1 MSKQIDE
8 KVVSMQFD
16 NKQFERNVKTSINT
30 IDNLQKSLDLK
41 GASKSLDQVNE
52 SAKRCDFSHLSNGV
66 ETVKSKFSALQV
78 MAITALANITNSA
91 VNAGKQ
97 LISSFTIEPIRT
109 GFNEFELKMGS
120 VQTIM
125 SSTGA
130 SLETVNKYLS
140 ELNEYSDKTIYSF
153 SDMTSNIGKFTNA
166 GVKLEDAVLAIK
178 GISNEAAVSGA
189 NAGEAS
195 RAMYNFAQALSAG
208 YVKLIDWKSIENAN
222 MATVE
227 FKQNLIDTALELGTV
242 VKVGDKYKTTTMDA
256 NGKVSELFDSTSMF
270 NDSLA
275 HQWMTTDVL
284 VNTLRDYADETTDI
298 GKKAY
303 AAAQDVK
310 TFSMMMDTLKEAAQ
324 SGWAQTWEILVGDFE
339 EGKKLWTNLSEYFGD
354 IIAKSAEK
362 RNSLL
367 EGWKKAGGRDMTI
380 EAIKNSWNGLLSIL
394 KPIKEAFKEVFPDIT
409 VEKLTKIT
417 ERIRDLTSKFKLSED
432 QASKLKSVFK
442 GLFSTIP
449 IAANFIKNLSIGLI
463 EVISRFKVL
472 GSKILD
478 ISASLGE
485 WINGLRKTVNE
496 TNIFGLAIDK
506 IVSFL
511 DKGISKIKEFLYYI
525 QSKIKAPGMETFLN
539 IMKSIWEFVKKVGER
554 TINVLK
560 VMGEGLGKAFRN
572 GDIKG
577 LVELFNSGLFSGVLI
592 GLNKFINNLSS
603 GAANIVEGTANI
615 KKVLGSVNSAINEF
629 QKGIKANVVLKIAI
643 AMGILATS
651 LVILSCIDID
661 SLSNALA
668 AIGILFAEFGIFLK
682 YFGKIG
688 DSLNSMSRASTAMI
702 KMAAAML
709 ILSFAIKNLSSLS
722 WEELAKGLVGVG
734 VALIGMVGAV
744 RLMPNK
750 KKMSSAATGMILI
763 ATAMK
768 IFASAIIDL
777 SGLSWNQL
785 AKGLVGL
792 GVALIGTVGAIRL
805 LPSGKKVISS
815 ALGMIL
821 LGSAMKIFASVIV
834 ELGSMSWENLVK
846 GLLGLGVALI
856 GVIEAIRLLPSGKKV
871 ISSGL
876 GLILIGAA
884 MKIFA
889 SAIATLGSMGLGTL
903 VKGLISLG
911 IALMG
916 VVFAIRLLPNG
927 KKVMSSALGMI
938 LIGTAMKIFAS
949 SIEDLGNM
957 SWENLAKGL
966 LGIGV
971 ALIGIISAMKLAK
984 GGMSGAASIL
994 VCVIALNLLIPVLKV
1009 LEGMSWADLAK
1020 GLIAM
1025 AAAFVIFGA
1034 AAKLL
1039 DPVSTTMI
1047 KISIAMAL
1055 FGAACALIGAGILAI
1070 SIGLTGLAGSANAII
1085 AAITV
1090 VLVGLADLFPTLMYK
1105 LGEGISSFF
1114 QAIADTISSFGAAI
1128 KAIILTVCD
1137 ILIECCP
1144 AIAKA
1149 ITALVVMLVD
1159 VLIKCVPKIVEGIL
1173 KIVVSVLASLVEYT
1187 PKIVNFIFDFL
1198 IAVIDTLAER
1208 IPDLIKHL
1216 VSMLMSLFQG
1226 VIDALNTIDPEI
1238 LVKGILGVGFIS
1250 ALMLALSLLA
1260 ALAPAAIIGVIAA
1273 GVVITELAF
1282 VLAGIGKLAEIPG
1295 LKELVSGSG
1304 GLLMAIGSALGKFIG
1319 GLAGGIAEGTTSALP
1334 GIADNLSSFMEKI
1347 STFVEG
1353 AKNIDSSMLDGVKS
1367 LTEVI
1372 LLLTAADIMN
1382 GIASWLTGGSSIGD
1396 FANEL
1401 IPLGEGLKGFSK
1413 EVSGIDVA
1421 SIYIAAQAG
1430 KALAEMADTVPN
1442 KGGVA
1447 SWFAGE
1453 NSIATFGEEMISLGK
1468 GLKSFSTQVRGIDPE
1483 AVMAAA
1489 EAGKALTAMADTVPN
1504 EGGVASWFAGENSIA
1519 SFGEKLPT
1527 LGAGLKSFSDQVRG
1541 VDPESVV
1548 AAAEA
1553 AKALTA
1559 MADTVPNEGGVAA
1572 WFAGEN
1578 SIATFG
1584 ENLPALG
1591 KGLKSFSD
1599 ETQGITPESVIA
1611 AAEAAKALTAM
1622 ADTIPNEGGVVSWF
1636 TGDNSIAM
1644 FGDELV
1650 TLGKGLKSFADETSG
1665 IDPVAV
1671 QMAAQAGKALTEMA
1685 STIPNEG
1692 GVVSW
1697 FAGDN
1702 SVAKFGDEL
1711 VDLGTG
1717 LSSFAE
1723 QTSDINPESV
1733 KMAAEAA
1740 KALADMASVIPNEG
1754 GVVAWFAGD
1763 NSVAKFGEELPSL
1776 GKGLKSFSDEVS
1788 GINPVNVLMAAQ
1800 AGKALAEMANIIPNS
1815 GGVVSWFAGDNSVS
1829 KFGVQLGLLGKGIY
1843 NFASEV
1849 SGIENIETVKMA
1861 AEVGKTIASITETV
1875 PTEGGLKAWINGET
1889 AIGKYGDQL
1898 GQLGSG
1904 ISEFASEVSGIENI
1918 ETVKM
1923 AADVGKTIAS
1933 ITETAPTEGGIKAW
1947 ISGEKSIGKYGT
1959 ELGELGT
1966 GIATFAEKVSG
1977 IEDVQKAK
1985 SAAEVGKIIG
1995 SMLQI
2000 IPTEGGIKAW
2010 LSGEKS
2016 LSSFSDELG
2025 DLGTGISNFSSETSG
2040 INVERVTVAAD
2051 AAKKIAEMKIPDD
2064 LDSLETFGKKLGPL
2078 GSAINDFFAKVNV
2091 VDSLTIT
2098 KINNALNEI
2107 SKLADS
2113 NSSININDM
2122 AESINGLSDSIKS
2135 LCALKASDV
2144 KSFSENIRE
2153 IGKVNAD
2160 NLVKAFE
2167 DIQIDMNDAGKD
2179 AITKY
2184 VSGVKSQEANAKS
2197 AFRGVV
2203 DACIEAISGF
2213 VIDFKLAGKSVVEGF
2228 ADGISE
2234 NSYLAEAEAK
2244 AMAEAA
2250 YKAAK
2255 EELDVNSPSKIFRKL
2270 AYSVPEGFAMGIA
2283 KMSYMAEDSA
2293 ADMAHNAINGT
2304 KNAISKIADVI
2315 NSDVD
2320 TQPTIR
2326 PILDL
2331 SNVTS
2336 GAGRINRML
2345 NITPS
2350 VGVISNVRSINSM
2363 MNELQNGSNNRVV
2376 SAIDKLSK
2384 KLGNTSSNTYN
2395 INGITYEEG
2404 SDVSDAFKTIIR
2416 AAKIERRT

>member
-16 NKQFERNVKTSINT
+16 NKQFESNVKTSINT
-30 IDNLQKSLDLK
+30 IDNLKKSLDLK

-130 SLETVNKYLS
+130 SLETVNKYLN

-189 NAGEAS
+189 NAEEAS

-227 FKQNLIDTALELGTV
+227 FKQNLIDTAVELGTV
-242 VKVGDKYKTTTMDA
+242 VKVGDKYQTVTTDA

-270 NDSLA
+270 NDSLSN
-275 HQWMTTDVL
+275 QWMTTDVL
-284 VNTLRDYADETTDI
+284 VQTLRDYADETTDI

-380 EAIKNSWNGLLSIL
+380 EAIKNSWNGFLSIL

-449 IAANFIKNLSIGLI
+449 IAANFIKNLVIGLI

-485 WINGLRKTVNE
+485 WINVLRKTVNE

-511 DKGISKIKEFLYYI
+511 DKGISKIKEFLYYAK
-525 QSKIKAPGMETFLN
+525 SKIKAPGMETFLN

-603 GAANIVEGTANI
+603 GAANIVKGTANI

-643 AMGILATS
+643 AMGILAAS
-651 LVILSCIDID
+651 LVVLSCIDID
-661 SLSNALA
+661 SLSNALG

-805 LPSGKKVISS
+805 LPSGKKVVWT

-834 ELGSMSWENLVK
+834 ELGSMSWENLAK
-846 GLLGLGVALI
+846 GLLGIGAALI
-856 GVIEAIRLLPSGKKV
+856 GVI
-871 ISSGL
+871 
-876 GLILIGAA
+876 
-884 MKIFA
+884 FA
-889 SAIATLGSMGLGTL
+889 L
-903 VKGLISLG
+903 
-911 IALMG
+911 
-916 VVFAIRLLPNG
+916 RLLPND
-927 KKVMSSALGMI
+927 KKIISSALGMI
-938 LIGTAMKIFAS
+938 LIGSALKIFSSAIEDLGTMSWENLAKGLIGIGVALMGVIFAFRLLPNDKKIISSAFGMMLIGVALKIFAS
-949 SIEDLGNM
+949 AIEDIGSMNLGT
-957 SWENLAKGL
+957 LAKGL

-984 GGMSGAASIL
+984 GGMFGAASIL

-1009 LEGMSWADLAK
+1009 LEEMSWADLAK
-1020 GLIAM
+1020 GLLAM
-1025 AAAFVIFGA
+1025 AAAFIIFGA

-1039 DPVSTTMI
+1039 APVSTTMI

-1105 LGEGISSFF
+1105 LGEGIASFF

-1137 ILIECCP
+1137 ILIESCP

-1149 ITALVVMLVD
+1149 ITALVIMLVD

-1173 KIVVSVLASLVEYT
+1173 KIVVSVLASLVEYA
-1187 PKIVNFIFDFL
+1187 PKIVNFIFHFL
-1198 IAVIDTLAER
+1198 IAVIDTLAKR

-1216 VSMLMSLFQG
+1216 VSMLMALFQG

-1671 QMAAQAGKALTEMA
+1671 QMAAQASKSLTEMA

-1788 GINPVNVLMAAQ
+1788 GI
-1800 AGKALAEMANIIPNS
+1800 
-1815 GGVVSWFAGDNSVS
+1815 
-1829 KFGVQLGLLGKGIY
+1829 
-1843 NFASEV
+1843 
-1849 SGIENIETVKMA
+1849 ENIETVKMA

-1875 PTEGGLKAWINGET
+1875 PTEGGIKAWISGEKS
-1889 AIGKYGDQL
+1889 IGKYGDEL

-1904 ISEFASEVSGIENI
+1904 VSDFADEVSGIKNI

-1966 GIATFAEKVSG
+1966 GIATFAEKVSD

-2025 DLGTGISNFSSETSG
+2025 DLGTGIANFSAETSG

-2051 AAKKIAEMKIPDD
+2051 AAKTIAEMKIPDD

-2184 VSGVKSQEANAKS
+2184 VSGVKSQEANAKN
-2197 AFRGVV
+2197 AFRGIV

-2244 AMAEAA
+2244 AMADDA
-2250 YKAAK
+2250 YKATK
-2255 EELDVNSPSKIFRKL
+2255 GELEVNSPSKIFRRL

-2293 ADMAHNAINGT
+2293 ADMANNAINGT
-2304 KNAISKIADVI
+2304 KDAISKIADVI

-2384 KLGNTSSNTYN
+2384 KLGNASSNTYN

>member
-30 IDNLQKSLDLK
+30 IDNLKKSLDLK

-130 SLETVNKYLS
+130 SLETVNKYLN

-189 NAGEAS
+189 NAEEAS

-449 IAANFIKNLSIGLI
+449 IAANFIKNLVIGLI

-506 IVSFL
+506 IVNFL

-525 QSKIKAPGMETFLN
+525 QSKIKAPGVETFLN
-539 IMKSIWEFVKKVGER
+539 IMKGIWEFVKKVGSA
-554 TINVLK
+554 IGK
-560 VMGEGLGKAFRN
+560 VFASIGSALGTAFRN

-577 LVELFNSGLFSGVLI
+577 VIEILNSGIFSAVLLNINKFVKGCKELVTDKTFFERIKDILSGVKSSLI
-592 GLNKFINNLSS
+592 EWQNN
-603 GAANIVEGTANI
+603 
-615 KKVLGSVNSAINEF
+615 
-629 QKGIKANVVLKIAI
+629 IKANIILKIA
-643 AMGILATS
+643 ASMAILVVS
-651 LVILSCIDID
+651 LLVLSRIDVD

-668 AIGILFAEFGIFLK
+668 AIGILFIEFGAFLK
-682 YFGKIG
+682 YFSKLK
-688 DSLNSMSRASTAMI
+688 DSLYSISQAGTAMI

-821 LGSAMKIFASVIV
+821 LGAAMKIFASAIV
-834 ELGSMSWENLVK
+834 ELGSMSWENLAK
-846 GLLGLGVALI
+846 GLLGIGAALI
-856 GVIEAIRLLPSGKKV
+856 GVI
-871 ISSGL
+871 
-876 GLILIGAA
+876 
-884 MKIFA
+884 FA
-889 SAIATLGSMGLGTL
+889 L
-903 VKGLISLG
+903 
-911 IALMG
+911 
-916 VVFAIRLLPNG
+916 RLLPNE
-927 KKVMSSALGMI
+927 KKIISFALGMI
-938 LIGTAMKIFAS
+938 LIGSALKIFS
-949 SIEDLGNM
+949 SAIKDLGNM

-966 LGIGV
+966 IGIGVALMGVIFAFRLLPNDKKIISSAFGMMLIGVALKIFASAIEDMGSMNLGTLVKGLLGIGV
-971 ALIGIISAMKLAK
+971 ALIGITYAMSLAT
-984 GGMSGAASIL
+984 GGLSGATSIL
-994 VCVIALNLLIPVLKV
+994 VCVIALNLLIPVLKT
-1009 LEGMSWADLAK
+1009 LEGISWADLAK
-1020 GLIAM
+1020 GLLAM
-1025 AAAFVIFGA
+1025 ASTFIIFGI
-1034 AAKLL
+1034 AAKSLA
-1039 DPVSTTMI
+1039 PVANTMI

-1105 LGEGISSFF
+1105 LGEGIASFF

-1137 ILIECCP
+1137 ILIESCP

-1149 ITALVVMLVD
+1149 ITALVIMLVD

-1173 KIVVSVLASLVEYT
+1173 KIVVSVLASLVEYA
-1187 PKIVNFIFDFL
+1187 PKIVNFIFHFL
-1198 IAVIDTLAER
+1198 IAVIDTLAKR

-1216 VSMLMSLFQG
+1216 VSMLMALFQG

-1319 GLAGGIAEGTTSALP
+1319 ALAGGIAEGTTSALP

-1353 AKNIDSSMLDGVKS
+1353 AKNIDSSMLNGVKS

-1468 GLKSFSTQVRGIDPE
+1468 GLKSFSTQVRGVDPE

-1671 QMAAQAGKALTEMA
+1671 QMAAQASKSLTEMA

-1800 AGKALAEMANIIPNS
+1800 AGKALAEMANIIPDS
-1815 GGVVSWFAGDNSVS
+1815 GGVVSWFAGDNSVA
-1829 KFGVQLGLLGKGIY
+1829 KFGTQLGLLGEGIA
-1843 NFASEV
+1843 NFASNV

-1875 PTEGGLKAWINGET
+1875 PTEGGIKAWISGEKS
-1889 AIGKYGDQL
+1889 IGKYGTEL
-1898 GQLGSG
+1898 GQLGEG
-1904 ISEFASEVSGIENI
+1904 ISDFASEVSGIENI

-2025 DLGTGISNFSSETSG
+2025 DLGTGIANFSAETSG

-2184 VSGVKSQEANAKS
+2184 VSGVKSQEANAKN
-2197 AFRGVV
+2197 AFRGIV

-2213 VIDFKLAGKSVVEGF
+2213 VIDFKTAGKSVVEGF

-2244 AMAEAA
+2244 TMADDA

-2255 EELDVNSPSKIFRKL
+2255 GELEVNSPSKIFRRL

-2293 ADMAHNAINGT
+2293 ADMANNAINGT

-2384 KLGNTSSNTYN
+2384 KLGNASSNTYN